1 MRMGKQNCLRQ
12 CTLLAF
18 LLVVFVELHYLRTPS
33 PLPRPRRSVM
43 DAMSADRLATASSA
57 EAESTAG
64 KKLKQKKKRSVIK
77 KEEDIEEGL
86 TA

>member
-1 MRMGKQNCLRQ
+1 
-12 CTLLAF
+12 
-18 LLVVFVELHYLRTPS
+18 
-33 PLPRPRRSVM
+33 M
-43 DAMSADRLATASSA
+43 DAISADRLATASSA